1 MSAASKGGA
10 LAPSPLR
17 ALFARLRGSRDP
29 VSAPAPV
36 LATTP
41 HDPPPK
47 DAAAVLLLAAPPPVA
62 PPRQISLLE
71 APAQPH
77 GNRMLVIH
85 DFVERFRQLVRRQ
98 GIGRGDPLAPVLDL
112 QVEML
117 VHFTGVGEDLRADL
131 AQFMDRWEAR
141 FLSTLDQ
148 ARTRIGD
155 EAVRLER
162 AMARTTE
169 RMETI
174 AAETR
179 KQRADVL
186 AGFAAETEK
195 LLSAT
200 VIRQAGARIWRD
212 RIIGF
217 VCITIAIG
225 GAFWIGHSRGQEE
238 GQQQMK
244 AAVDST
250 EHSVALTMLHDGLEA
265 GMHWMQLMEWNDLN
279 RAQRSCF
286 SQTAGAGYRKA
297 CTYTFWDDPPL
308 NDPPHQ

>member
-1 MSAASKGGA
+1 VSAASKGGDRR
-10 LAPSPLR
+10 PSPLR
-17 ALFARLRGSRDP
+17 ALFARLRRSRDP
-29 VSAPAPV
+29 VPAPAPV

-47 DAAAVLLLAAPPPVA
+47 DAPAVLLLAPPPTVS

-85 DFVERFRQLVRRQ
+85 DVVERFRQMVRRQ

-117 VHFTGVGEDLRADL
+117 VHFGGVSEDLRADL
-131 AQFMDRWEAR
+131 AQFTDRWEAR
-141 FLSTLDQ
+141 FLHALEQ
-148 ARTRIGD
+148 ARRGIGD
-155 EAVRLER
+155 EAGRVER
-162 AMARTTE
+162 GMARATE

-179 KQRADVL
+179 QQRADVL
-186 AGFAAETEK
+186 AGFTAETEK

-200 VIRQAGARIWRD
+200 VIRQAGVRIWCD
-212 RIIGF
+212 RIIALVF
-217 VCITIAIG
+217 FAAAIT
-225 GAFWIGHSRGQEE
+225 GAVWIGHTWGQEE

-244 AAVDST
+244 TAIDET
-250 EHSVALTMLHDGLEA
+250 EHRVAATMLRDGRQV
-265 GMHWMQLMEWNDLN
+265 GVHWMQLMEWNDLDS
-279 RAQRSCF
+279 APRSCA
-286 SQTAGAGYRKA
+286 SQTAGAGSRQA
-297 CTYTFWDDPPL
+297 CSYTFWEDPPP
-308 NDPPHQ
+308 NDPPQP